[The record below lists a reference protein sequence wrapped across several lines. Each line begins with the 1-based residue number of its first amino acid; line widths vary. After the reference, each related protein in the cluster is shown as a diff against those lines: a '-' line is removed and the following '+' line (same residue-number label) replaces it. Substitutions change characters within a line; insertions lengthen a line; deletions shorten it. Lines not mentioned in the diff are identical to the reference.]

1 MARPFAKIDI
11 QQVKAL
17 ASRGLT
23 REQVS
28 YSIGIN
34 PATYYNRVKTEPE
47 IEEAYQAGKA
57 EGIKA
62 VANKLLEKAMTGDNT
77 AMIFFLKCNGWK
89 EENSV
94 EVKNT
99 TPINLVIKND
109 LKA

>member
-1 MARPFAKIDI
+1 MTRERIKINLKE
-11 QQVKAL
+11 VKAL

-23 REQVS
+23 REQVA
-28 YSIGIN
+28 YSLGFTPQTYSNHVKVN
-34 PATYYNRVKTEPE
+34 PDLELAYQEGKTE
-47 IEEAYQAGKA
+47 GV
-57 EGIKA
+57 KA

-109 LKA
+109 LKD